1 MTPQQALKI
10 LMLSP
15 LYFKLGLSERME
27 LVKEYCQQFAEIT
40 KTNPARCDKH

>member
-15 LYFKLGLSERME
+15 LYFKLGLVERKE
-27 LVKEYCQQFAEIT
+27 LVKEYCRHFQEIL
-40 KTNPARCDKH
+40 KEPPGRVDKN